1 MSLPLIHLKFK
12 LRFMSLVF
20 VTIIR
25 GSIGFSPSLYY
36 SKKLRKIMSCCIKLN
51 MMALMTQ
58 HINSFCF
65 RYVLRTYPPLAHYS
79 VPFSL
84 SLLSVGMTARVS

>member
-1 MSLPLIHLKFK
+1 
-12 LRFMSLVF
+12 
-20 VTIIR
+20 
-25 GSIGFSPSLYY
+25 
-36 SKKLRKIMSCCIKLN
+36 

-84 SLLSVGMTARVS
+84 SLLSVGMTARVSKLGRNKLPAQLHFNPGIEGLEGRPVHNVSAQLLLLPLPPGASDYKLLL